1 MAGQRPLFAVDESR
15 TATASP
21 SAEPLDKTTIN
32 NSMFSRVPEPYFY
45 AACGL
50 KTDNRKQDMI

>member
-1 MAGQRPLFAVDESR
+1 MAGQGPLFAVDESR

-32 NSMFSRVPEPYFY
+32 NMFSRVPEPYFY

-50 KTDNRKQDMI
+50 KTDNRKQDTI

>member
-1 MAGQRPLFAVDESR
+1 MFAVDESR

-32 NSMFSRVPEPYFY
+32 NMFSRVPEPYFY